1 VPDDARA
8 PLALAQ
14 RAWASA
20 YAELAAADR
29 AGALGGE
36 QLEQLA
42 EAAYL
47 TGGLVPAVD
56 AWTRAHTQWLA
67 AGDRPRAARCGFWVA
82 FVLLNNGEPA
92 RGGGWVDRVR
102 RLLEG
107 HDAPCVEEGY
117 VAYADGLRAVLTGDA
132 VVAHEAFVRAGE
144 VAAQR
149 GDRQLETLARVGTG
163 RCAIY
168 LGDVP
173 RGVALLDEAMV
184 SVSAQEV
191 SPIAAGD
198 VYCTVIEGFQ
208 ELFDLQRVQEWT
220 AALSHWCDAQP
231 QLVLY
236 RGQCLVH
243 RAEVMQLHGAWQDAE
258 QEADRAC
265 ARLVEPTGQPALGA
279 GLYLRAE
286 LHRLR
291 GEEAAAERA
300 YDLAHRHGRDP
311 QPGLALLRLAQGRT
325 ETAGGALR
333 RGLEA
338 AGDPVSRC
346 RLLPAHVE
354 VALAGG
360 DVAAARLGAEEL
372 GQVAQEL
379 GSPYLQAQADT
390 ALGAVLLAEGDAP
403 GAGVA
408 LRRALGA
415 WRGLDAPYD
424 AARARVLFAAS
435 CRALGDEDGEALELK
450 ASAGV
455 FRELG
460 AAPDLARVH
469 ARLGH
474 PLDGPLSRREVEV
487 LRLVASGRT
496 NRAIAEQLVISEKT
510 VARHLSNIFTK
521 LDLAS
526 RSAATAYAYEH
537 GLVGSG

>member
-8 PLALAQ
+8 ALAREQ

-36 QLEQLA
+36 QLERLA

-56 AWTRAHTQWLA
+56 AWTRAHTHWLA

-102 RLLEG
+102 RLLDG
-107 HDAPCVEEGY
+107 HARCAEEGY
-117 VAYADGLRAVLTGDA
+117 VAYGEGLRAVLTGDA
-132 VVAHEAFVRAGE
+132 VTAHEAFLRAGE
-144 VAAQR
+144 VAAEL

-184 SVSAQEV
+184 SVGAQEV

-265 ARLVEPTGQPALGA
+265 ARLVEPTSQPALGA

-300 YDLAHRHGRDP
+300 YDLAHQHGRDA
-311 QPGLALLRLAQGRT
+311 QPGLALLRLAQGRV
-325 ETAGGALR
+325 ETAAGALR

-346 RLLPAHVE
+346 RLLPAHVQ
-354 VALAGG
+354 VALAAG
-360 DVAAARLGAEEL
+360 DAAGARLGAEEL
-372 GQVAQEL
+372 GQVAQAL
-379 GSPYLQAQADT
+379 GSPYLQAQADA
-390 ALGAVLLAEGDAP
+390 ALGAVLLAEGDAG
-403 GAGVA
+403 GAGGA
-408 LRRALGA
+408 LRRALEG
-415 WRGLDAPYD
+415 WLRLEAPYD
-424 AARARVLFAAS
+424 AARTRVLLAAV
-435 CRALGDEDGEALELK
+435 CRALGDEDGEALELQ
-450 ASAGV
+450 AAARL
-455 FRELG
+455 FQELG
-460 AAPDLARVH
+460 AAPDLAR
-469 ARLGH
+469 LS
-474 PLDGPLSRREVEV
+474 GPPPDVPGGLSERELEV
-487 LRLVASGRT
+487 LRLLAAGRS
-496 NRAIAEQLVISEKT
+496 NRAVAQELVISEKT
-510 VARHLSNIFTK
+510 VARHVSNIFTK
-521 LDLAS
+521 LGVGS

-537 GLVGSG
+537 GLAGPRG